1 MSGISRIALCAA
13 VVCLTLAP
21 ATVGHA
27 AVVSPQGRGT
37 PHGAPVTPK
46 GTPPATPK
54 GPAPTTVVQHITT
67 NPALVTRLQPLLPA
81 GMTLEQAAE
90 GFRNQGQFIA
100 ALHVS
105 HNLDIPFAQ
114 LKSAMTG
121 PDHDSL
127 GRAIHTLKPS
137 VSANTEAKKAQNE
150 ANEDLK
156 ASSSKSGDDK
166 DRR

>member
-1 MSGISRIALCAA
+1 MSRLSKFALCAA
-13 VVCLTLAP
+13 VACLTP
-21 ATVGHA
+21 VPTSIGHA
-27 AVVSPQGRGT
+27 ATPPPQA
-37 PHGAPVTPK
+37 HGAPPAK

-54 GPAPTTVVQHITT
+54 VQPHPTVVQHITA
-67 NPALVTRLQPLLPA
+67 NPALVTRLQPLVPP
-81 GMTLEQAAE
+81 GMTLEQAAA

-121 PDHDSL
+121 PDHESL

-156 ASSSKSGDDK
+156 ASSKSGDDK